1 MKVAC
6 LIALTAALTAAL
18 TTGCTT
24 PRQMHANLSGD
35 ARLDFEVNGC
45 LVDKARLTVPKSQ
58 EKKGRH
64 WMLVKDKDGN
74 TVARY
79 VIDCQ
84 PDGSGSPTNCLTWRD
99 FLSQEGFA
107 CNKFHSFEIRHY

>member
-1 MKVAC
+1 MKKTMLAV
-6 LIALTAALTAAL
+6 LTAALIA
-18 TTGCTT
+18 GCTN
-24 PRQMHANLSGD
+24 PKQMHANLSGD

-45 LVDKARLTVPKSQ
+45 LVDKARLTSPKSQ

-84 PDGSGSPTNCLTWRD
+84 PDNSGSPMMCLTWQD
-99 FLSQEGFA
+99 FLSREGFA
-107 CNKFHSFEIRHY
+107 CSKFHSFEIRHY

>member
-1 MKVAC
+1 MKSALMVV
-6 LIALTAALTAAL
+6 LTAAMMA
-18 TTGCTT
+18 GCTT
-24 PRQMHANLSGD
+24 SKMMHASLPGG
-35 ARLDFEVNGC
+35 ARLDFEVDGC
-45 LVDKARLTVPKSQ
+45 SVNQARLTASKSQ

-79 VIDCQ
+79 VLDCQ
-84 PDGSGSPTNCLTWRD
+84 PDGSGGPMKCLTWRD

-107 CNKFHSFEIRHY
+107 CSKFHSFEIRHY

>member
-1 MKVAC
+1 MKRALLVV
-6 LIALTAALTAAL
+6 LIAAMMA
-18 TTGCTT
+18 GCATSK
-24 PRQMHANLSGD
+24 QMHANLSGD

-45 LVDKARLTVPKSQ
+45 LVDKARLTAPKGQ
-58 EKKGRH
+58 EKKGRY
-64 WMLVKDKDGN
+64 WMLVKDRDGN

-84 PDGSGSPTNCLTWRD
+84 PDGSGSPMNCLTWRD

-107 CNKFHSFEIRHY
+107 CNKFYSFQIRHY